1 MKSRKHRKSTDKSDV
16 LFSLLD
22 TELFYLLFECLFCTE
37 KWLINQNFKISQDK
51 RIPEPRPALWDKMG
65 HFQSREI
72 NLPGAGDKIFLVS
85 QKRLFSNQRFPS
97 QPGAGVLLLLIYCSK
112 YSKWKTTNQHF
123 NTCYSICHGY

>member
-16 LFSLLD
+16 ISLCLIQN
-22 TELFYLLFECLFCTE
+22 YLLFECLFCTE

-51 RIPEPRPALWDKMG
+51 RISDLRDKMG

-97 QPGAGVLLLLIYCSK
+97 
-112 YSKWKTTNQHF
+112 
-123 NTCYSICHGY
+123 